1 MAWSMNKIEEFEVNV
16 PSGKSSDATFILKP
30 TTSFNLGVIADI
42 INKRAYS
49 NTAVL
54 EAMNFLNH
62 LFACGTTAQTLTP
75 IGRNLFTN
83 DPRDITIG
91 SRDDFVEFRQGLF
104 QAVHFGGNLSL
115 TLNIDVT
122 TAVFWRSVMDAQSP
136 TPVSVLALATFILG
150 FKDGQQAQV
159 RANMPRHL
167 FTKLE
172 RALKGV
178 KYCLDYGGG
187 KFRGRNFTIS
197 QLGNVSARDH
207 QFHLN
212 DGRQTTTTVEK
223 YIKNTYNIT
232 LVFPNAPLVKKG
244 ESGYIPMELCKIVPV
259 YFLTPSLISRSLY
272 YSFKDIPVL

>member
-1 MAWSMNKIEEFEVNV
+1 MNV

-42 INKRAYS
+42 INNRAHS
-49 NTAVL
+49 HTTVL

-62 LFACGTTAQTLTP
+62 LFACGTAAQRLMA
-75 IGRNLFTN
+75 IGRNLFTD
-83 DPRDITIG
+83 DPRDITTP
-91 SRDDFVEFRQGLF
+91 RDDFVEFRQGLF
-104 QAVHFGGNLSL
+104 QAVHFGGTLSL

-136 TPVSVLALATFILG
+136 TPVSVLALATYILHY
-150 FKDGQQAQV
+150 KDGQQARV
-159 RANMPRHL
+159 RAPMERHS

-187 KFRGRNFTIS
+187 KFRGRHFTIS
-197 QLGNVSARDH
+197 QLGNMSARDH

-232 LVFPNAPLVKKG
+232 LMFPNAPLVKKG
-244 ESGYIPMELCKIVPV
+244 QSGYIPMELCKIVPV

-272 YSFKDIPVL
+272 SFKDIPVL